1 MNKLYKSKFYEKM
14 KLMTLVMT
22 TLYVG
27 VLGATR
33 KETTPVQK
41 VIFFCMAVV
50 ALMKFR
56 YRDYYLPFLGD
67 AVFPNE
73 LLGVSSPMGY
83 NTVVEVKVPKDAK
96 VVYWAALE
104 NDGTK
109 GQMPWKAYG
118 NYSNSGVT
126 NADAKGKAL
135 LKVVSPRGYNKP
147 WGKPLKPHVHYRYFK
162 TNGMMSRVFTE
173 FL

>member
-67 AVFPNE
+67 AVFPN
-73 LLGVSSPMGY
+73 
-83 NTVVEVKVPKDAK
+83 
-96 VVYWAALE
+96 
-104 NDGTK
+104 
-109 GQMPWKAYG
+109 
-118 NYSNSGVT
+118 
-126 NADAKGKAL
+126 
-135 LKVVSPRGYNKP
+135 
-147 WGKPLKPHVHYRYFK
+147 
-162 TNGMMSRVFTE
+162 
-173 FL
+173 